1 MRRGKLHELVIQK
14 MTIVREVVHHAV
26 GVFVNNTERFEL
38 LLEAD
43 DLRRAHVRAFKAAV
57 FIAERSVEAEKI
69 GGLFLR
75 LEVILHLWK
84 IVAAV
89 VHIEDRFILA
99 CIDNVVHE
107 RLVRGVHVVCGQ
119 RRYAVGTGFH
129 GLKRL

>member
-69 GGLFLR
+69 GGLFCALR
-75 LEVILHLWK
+75 
-84 IVAAV
+84 
-89 VHIEDRFILA
+89 
-99 CIDNVVHE
+99 
-107 RLVRGVHVVCGQ
+107 
-119 RRYAVGTGFH
+119 
-129 GLKRL
+129 